1 MGHINLYKLDSEKI
15 QAFTQDLLKKMNQEN
30 TVERTVRI
38 PGKDPET
45 FGLTLYLARPEYRK
59 DIGWNWVLEEF
70 DSPEIQVTPSPK
82 AVILIERD
90 DGSEYAVTYGH
101 SFFTV
106 DKYCDR
112 DFGFNFARRLR
123 YKEIKTTTL
132 TTPSSR
138 RNKTVNTYI
147 NYSELDFDSGES
159 FAKLKAKVDLADGF
173 PLYKP
178 AIEIG
183 SSIKFATLEESLEQ
197 ILELIIHVEDTIQN
211 CEEICKIPVFSRI
224 KDEATIQ
231 YLNERLRTSIQ
242 ENPAQINISEL
253 DIIGATE
260 VFNSND
266 GEFVLRYKRKTK
278 QVTSL
283 SNEELEG
290 FCSENGW
297 SYGSVMLDIAVV
309 SLYDGD
315 SVATDYV
322 KDLIDYTD
330 DEERALLSKG
340 IWYKFNDDYLTY
352 LADSIAEIDVEYHPE
367 FDFTTQIHDTFVDE
381 RFDAER
387 GDPKYAGKTT
397 ASIKKSLKRKYY
409 AERAF
414 NLIRE
419 SQDEFQNFDRTTDG
433 VGGAKVEAMDLYKDE
448 MMLTVKIGNTSGK
461 LCYAVDQSLTSL
473 KLYKKGELPG
483 MPKVTTVVLWLILE
497 RERHIE
503 GPDDIPDLNQLNML
517 MLKNRLDQWKKEVR
531 LAGMKP
537 LVYINYRT
545 D

>member
-1 MGHINLYKLDSEKI
+1 MGYINLYKLDTEKS
-15 QAFTQDLLKKMNQEN
+15 QAFTQELLKKMNQEN
-30 TVERTVRI
+30 TVERTIQV
-38 PGKDPET
+38 PGKTPET
-45 FGLTLYLARPEYRK
+45 FGLTLYIARPEDQK
-59 DIGWNWVLEEF
+59 NIGWNWVLEEF
-70 DSPEIQVTPSPK
+70 ESPEIQVTPSPK
-82 AVILIERD
+82 AVILIERE

-112 DFGFNFARRLR
+112 DFGFDFARRLK

-159 FAKLKAKVDLADGF
+159 FAKLKAKVDLPDGF

-197 ILELIIHVEDTIQN
+197 ILELIIHVEDTLQN

-224 KDEATIQ
+224 KDDAAIQ
-231 YLNERLRTSIQ
+231 YLNERLRTSIL

-253 DIIGATE
+253 DVIGATE

-266 GEFVLRYKRKTK
+266 GEFELRYKRKTK

-283 SNEELEG
+283 TNEELEN
-290 FCSENGW
+290 FCIENGW
-297 SYGSVMLDIAVV
+297 DYGSAMLDIIVV
-309 SLYDGD
+309 SFYDGV
-315 SVATDYV
+315 SVATNYV

-352 LADSIAEIDVEYHPE
+352 LADSIAEIDAEYHPE
-367 FDFTTQIHDTFVDE
+367 YDFTTEIHDAFVNQ
-381 RFDAER
+381 RFDAEC
-387 GDPKYAGKTT
+387 GDPKYAGETT

-433 VGGAKVEAMDLYKDE
+433 VGGAKIEAMDLYKDG
-448 MMLTVKIGNTSGK
+448 MMLAVKIGNSSAK

-473 KLYKKGELPG
+473 KLYKKGKLSG
-483 MPKVTTVVLWLILE
+483 MPEVTTVVLWLVLE
-497 RERHIE
+497 RAHHIE
-503 GPDDIPDLNQLNML
+503 GADGIPDLNSLSML

-531 LAGMKP
+531 LSGMRP
-537 LVYINYRT
+537 LVYINYRRG
-545 D
+545 